1 MTPLGPLVIFYL
13 LAQYLKKG
21 TSPAW
26 PPPKPVDERPVPP
39 PVDKAG
45 TPTAEK
51 PTEVKLSPLP
61 GPGWKFYV
69 PLNAPTIAR
78 AKELLPQL
86 AMGQLVLEADA
97 SGKPQEVVYRK
108 EPHPKGKVGV
118 TVYMRPASTS
128 EA

>member
-1 MTPLGPLVIFYL
+1 MTGLGPLVLFYL
-13 LAQYLKKG
+13 IAQALKG
-21 TSPAW
+21 ANASW
-26 PPPKPVDERPVPP
+26 PTPKPVDERPVPP

-45 TPTAEK
+45 TPSEK
-51 PTEVKLSPLP
+51 PAEVKLTPLP
-61 GPGWKFYV
+61 GGGWKFYQ
-69 PLNAPTIAR
+69 PLNPPTIAR

-97 SGKPQEVVYRK
+97 SGKSQEVVYRK

-128 EA
+128 SS